1 MWVEKTLLSIHVK
14 LWDVKRRLLS
24 YLEEMA
30 VGNPVGNA
38 ESVARQVTTAVMLD
52 LEDRDFQQN
61 ICINTVKNVNRR
73 KRNSRTQLQPYP
85 EANELPSGL
94 GLNQL

>member
-61 ICINTVKNVNRR
+61 ICINLSKMLIDGREIRGPNCNHAQ
-73 KRNSRTQLQPYP
+73 KQMNSL
-85 EANELPSGL
+85 LDL
-94 GLNQL
+94 V